1 MPVSRLLP
9 PLLLLPPLP
18 LLPLPPLLLH
28 LPLLLPLLPLLLPG
42 RGRGRG
48 SDNRGAGANL
58 LSSSSKL
65 VAAFLLPQPLE
76 FSLGLATLVSQPCTR
91 RW

>member
-1 MPVSRLLP
+1 VPVSRLLP

-18 LLPLPPLLLH
+18 LLPLPLPPLLLH
-28 LPLLLPLLPLLLPG
+28 LPLLLLLLP
-42 RGRGRG
+42 GRGRG